1 MIICVPV
8 SLLAARRSKL
18 DEINAHDEKTKEQ
31 MAFAQDA
38 AIQSS
43 KLADAQWVIEL
54 KNCELDTEHAAR
66 LSMSSDL
73 ANSHLEIAGMMQQIR
88 ALKETVLEDES
99 MQETAEPLETPLKN
113 RHYREPLKNH

>member
-18 DEINAHDEKTKEQ
+18 DEINAHDEKKKEQ
-31 MAFAQDA
+31 MAFLQDA

-43 KLADAQWVIEL
+43 KLADA
-54 KNCELDTEHAAR
+54 DAAMQR
-66 LSMSSDL
+66 CHFDR
-73 ANSHLEIAGMMQQIR
+73 AEMMQQIR
-88 ALKETVLEDES
+88 ALRETALENKS
-99 MQETAEPLETPLKN
+99 MKETAEPLETPFKN